1 MRTIPARRL
10 VCATRQTRA
19 RRPCAT
25 PSDRWRSAEQG
36 QTLVEF
42 ALVLVVF
49 LVVTIGLLDGLRVI
63 FYYSQIQ
70 EAAREGARWGAVQV
84 NRVTPD
90 GTHTVGGTFGD
101 WGNKAGVYCDPPLSP
116 CDHSLQ
122 GARAT
127 GSGLSATTI
136 VGAVTQAST
145 AVTLAQA
152 TITVSTTIPATTT
165 ETLLQDDNHIAD
177 QPVVVAVTYPF
188 KPILGMVFGGVTI
201 TLKGTSTMLHE

>member
-1 MRTIPARRL
+1 MRTIPARS
-10 VCATRQTRA
+10 RA
-19 RRPCAT
+19 HTARRIGAQRPCAI
-25 PSDRWRSAEQG
+25 PSNQWRGAEHG

-49 LVVTIGLLDGLRVI
+49 LLVTIGLLDGLRVI
-63 FYYSQIQ
+63 FYYTQIK

-84 NRVTPD
+84 NRMAPD

-101 WGNKAGVYCDPPLSP
+101 WGNKAGVYCDSPLSP

-127 GSGLSATTI
+127 GSGLYATTI
-136 VGAVTQAST
+136 VGAVTQVST
-145 AVTLAQA
+145 AVTLSQA
-152 TITVSTTIPATTT
+152 TIIVSTTIPANTT
-165 ETLLQDDNHIAD
+165 ETLLQNDNHIAD
-177 QPVVVAVTYPF
+177 KPVVVTVAYPF